1 MSANPFNINI
11 RNNYFKNYR
20 EFKQLKKIERKK
32 FKDNIVKQLD
42 NMLTNNSKEY
52 WSLINKLK
60 RETDEAQNDPE
71 ISIDNASWT
80 NYFQKLNS
88 VSEIDKSK
96 INKLN
101 DILADL
107 EKENMSTVLDYEMTN
122 QEIFKAINKFKKWED
137 QWSRPGTK

>member
-60 RETDEAQNDPE
+60 RETDEAQNAPE

-122 QEIFKAINKFKKWED
+122 QEIFKAIKKLKNGKA
-137 QWSRPGTK
+137 SGTWH

>member
-11 RNNYFKNYR
+11 RNNYLKNYR

-60 RETDEAQNDPE
+60 RETDEAQHAPE

-96 INKLN
+96 NNKLN

-107 EKENMSTVLDYEMTN
+107 ENENLSTVLEYEKIKN
-122 QEIFKAINKFKKWED
+122 
-137 QWSRPGTK
+137 

>member
-1 MSANPFNINI
+1 
-11 RNNYFKNYR
+11 
-20 EFKQLKKIERKK
+20 
-32 FKDNIVKQLD
+32 
-42 NMLTNNSKEY
+42 MLTNNSKEY

-122 QEIFKAINKFKKWED
+122 QEIFKAIKKLKNGKA
-137 QWSRPGTK
+137 SGTWH